1 MPGYVS
7 KEQIERA
14 KAVPILDYLLSHE
27 GDNFKRVGNAYY
39 RRDPDHNSLEVSNN
53 LWNWHSHG
61 VGGNLIDYLI
71 KINGYSFVDA
81 VRHLAGDDQRD
92 AGPNARP
99 IPPKARPPNSV
110 QQPEREPF
118 RLPPRNVDNRRVIAY
133 LESRRIDMT
142 LIDDCIRRGALYES
156 ANWHNCVFVGRDD
169 GGKARFAALRG
180 TVGDFKRDA
189 DGSDKRFGFT
199 LPPDNPQ
206 SNTVFVYES
215 PIDLL
220 SYVTL
225 CKLGS
230 IESQDGWRLS
240 LGGTAMAAL
249 TQLIEQQKFKTPIA
263 HCVVCTDHDT
273 AGDLAFSNI
282 SEKLTIK
289 VSRQIPV
296 GKDWNETLQQI
307 RNEVNPLEDKRKDI
321 IFRDS
326 DYKEKF
332 RIKDGESIKFTSGY
346 DGKVSVAKCR
356 WIDECHTK
364 IGSEHYHVDEWA
376 EICARNGH
384 RIEAAKLE
392 NKLDIL
398 AAKYGEALQ
407 DVTVPMTEAALR
419 KLVGGKFET
428 ETLYYPNQTNQIKD
442 RIVEIKGKAFG
453 AILHGKD
460 GIAVCGLTDGVL
472 TSLQPYNAQTQKRE
486 FGIVEPPAAI
496 PPEKS
501 ADKPAPEKP
510 DFLGKIGKFKA
521 QAAAQPAKPASPAKS
536 RDALE

>member
-1 MPGYVS
+1 MPGVS

-14 KAVPILDYLLSHE
+14 KAVPILDYLLAHE

-81 VRHLAGDDQRD
+81 VRELAGGDISYSQ
-92 AGPNARP
+92 P
-99 IPPKARPPNSV
+99 IAPTARPPNSV
-110 QQPEREPF
+110 QQPELEPF
-118 RLPPRNVDNRRVIAY
+118 RLPPRNADNRRVIAY
-133 LESRRIDMT
+133 LESRGIDRP
-142 LIDDCIRRGALYES
+142 LIEDCIRRGALYES
-156 ANWHNCVFVGRDD
+156 ANWHTCVFVGRDD
-169 GGKARFAALRG
+169 SGKARFAALRG

-189 DGSDKRFGFT
+189 DGSDKRFGFA
-199 LPPDNPQ
+199 LPPDNSH

-230 IESQDGWRLS
+230 IEPQDGWRLS

-263 HCVVCTDHDT
+263 HCVVCTDSDT

-282 SEKLTIK
+282 SEKLTIG

-307 RNEVNPLEDKRKDI
+307 RKEVNPLEDKRKDI

-326 DYKEKF
+326 DYKELF

-384 RIEAAKLE
+384 KIEAAKPE

-407 DVTVPMTEAALR
+407 DVAVPMTEAALR
-419 KLVGGKFET
+419 KLVGGSYET
-428 ETLYYPNQTNQIKD
+428 ETLFYPNQTNQFKD
-442 RIVEIKGKAFG
+442 KIVEIKGKAFG
-453 AILHGKD
+453 AVLRGKD

-472 TSLQPYNAQTQKRE
+472 TSLHPYNAQTQRRE
-486 FGIVEPPAAI
+486 MGVVEAPTAKPPQ
-496 PPEKS
+496 KS
-501 ADKPAPEKP
+501 SDKPAPAKA
-510 DFLGKIGKFKA
+510 DFLGKIDKFKA
-521 QAAAQPAKPASPAKS
+521 QAAAQPTKPASPTKH

>member
-14 KAVPILDYLLSHE
+14 KAVPILDYLLFHE

-81 VRHLAGDDQRD
+81 VRELAGDDISYS
-92 AGPNARP
+92 RP
-99 IPPKARPPNSV
+99 IPPKARPPNPV
-110 QQPEREPF
+110 KQPEREPF
-118 RLPPRNVDNRRVIAY
+118 RLPPRNADNRRVIAY
-133 LESRRIDMT
+133 LESRGIDRT
-142 LIDDCIRRGALYES
+142 LIEDCIRRGSLYES

-169 GGKARFAALRG
+169 SGKARFAALRG

-189 DGSDKRFGFT
+189 DGSDKRFGFC
-199 LPPDNPQ
+199 LPPENPL

-230 IESQDGWRLS
+230 IEPQDGWRLS

-249 TQLIEQQKFKTPIA
+249 TQLIERQKFKTPIA
-263 HCVVCTDHDT
+263 HCIVCTDSDT

-296 GKDWNETLQQI
+296 CKDWNETLQKI

-321 IFRDS
+321 IFRGS

-332 RIKDGESIKFTSGY
+332 RIKDGENIKFKSGY
-346 DGKVSVAKCR
+346 DGIESVIKCR
-356 WIDECHTK
+356 WIDESHTRLG
-364 IGSEHYHVDEWA
+364 GSDYHNTQWA
-376 EICARNGH
+376 EICKRNGH
-384 RIEAAKLE
+384 RFEASKPE
-392 NKLDIL
+392 NKIDIL

-407 DVTVPMTEAALR
+407 DVTVPMTEAAFR
-419 KLVGGKFET
+419 KLVGGSYET
-428 ETLYYPNQTNQIKD
+428 ETLFYPNQTNQFKD
-442 RIVEIKGKAFG
+442 KIIEIQGKAFG
-453 AILHGKD
+453 AVLRGKD

-472 TSLQPYNAQTQKRE
+472 TSLHPYNAQTQKRE
-486 FGIVEPPAAI
+486 MGVIEPPMAK
-496 PPEKS
+496 PP
-501 ADKPAPEKP
+501 DKPAPAKA
-510 DFLGKIGKFKA
+510 DFLGKIDKFKA
-521 QAAAQPAKPASPAKS
+521 QAAAQPVKPASPAKN